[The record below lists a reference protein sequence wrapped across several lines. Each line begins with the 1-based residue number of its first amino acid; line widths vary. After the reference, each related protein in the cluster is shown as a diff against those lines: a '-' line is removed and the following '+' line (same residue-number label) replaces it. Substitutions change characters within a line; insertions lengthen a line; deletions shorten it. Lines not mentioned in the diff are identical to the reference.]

1 METTNWLYARTY
13 YYGVR
18 VMTFKPSSFHK
29 FFFTYIC
36 PRFYGGGAPS
46 TPSQTTQT
54 VNQNSIPAELLPYVK
69 NMLNKAEP
77 LTQEAYKPYSTNAGD
92 YVAPFSPLQQQ
103 AQTSAA
109 GLQTPG
115 QFAPASQMAG
125 ISGLGSMMAGQNYQN
140 QATNPNSISAYMSPY
155 MQNVMQQQGR
165 ELNRNYDITGVQ
177 QQGQATQAGAFGGSR
192 EALMASENDRNR
204 NMALNKMQ
212 AEGLQNAYQQANQ
225 NQQFGS
231 TLGLQGMGQGIQGAQ
246 ALGNLGTSQLGAE
259 TSVLNT
265 QNTVGGQQQ
274 AQQQQAINQSVLNYQ
289 NAQQYPY
296 MQLGFMSDLLRG
308 TPTGN
313 TTQTQYQAQPGMASQ
328 IGGLAATGLG
338 AYAALKAKGGP
349 IEDKG
354 YKSGGIVGY
363 KIGGDVE
370 ESMRSKLEDLDKPHL
385 AGIIQKNESPIQ
397 TGLAREV
404 YATKLARGGIVAFAN
419 KEKAVE
425 DKEKKNPLLK
435 RHEKMSE
442 LQSEVAPVVNK
453 TDMGIAA
460 DITPV
465 QAATLGPM
473 SDEESLKNMALN
485 QAEGYKPPVQTS
497 GIAAVGGPSVA
508 DKVLFE
514 QKQAALREQLP
525 TDMKG
530 ILTAQQENIA
540 AAQAEADKSV
550 ESRVKESSD
559 LKEKLLGKDTDTKDY
574 REQLTQERAN
584 APDEARRQM
593 GMRLMEFGANW
604 ASTPG
609 APLVA
614 GMKALK
620 ETLPSVM
627 EDTKDNKKLMK
638 DLDKSIY
645 LLNHSERLD
654 AEGRID
660 AAAKAREDASK
671 IVMDQKEKL
680 VTFGIKRME
689 LEQTA
694 QIAREK
700 MANDLQQQKIAAGAI
715 KYAADA
721 RASGSG
727 SGNIPALAAKI
738 AATGKELES
747 MAAPTSRLSM
757 LKTKINS
764 KTLAPSPAEKAEY
777 DTLLKEFN
785 AGKKYYKFLISSTEY
800 GGASEED
807 DGSGASTG
815 GGESGLPSLND
826 INAELAKR
834 LK

>member
-1 METTNWLYARTY
+1 
-13 YYGVR
+13 
-18 VMTFKPSSFHK
+18 MTFKPSSFHK

-497 GIAAVGGPSVA
+497 GIAAVEGPSVA

-514 QKQAALREQLP
+514 QKQAALKEQLP

-700 MANDLQQQKIAAGAI
+700 MANDLQQQKIAAGAT